1 MPGTAHAQ
9 KHGWAAG
16 PAHDSVFCGEF
27 YAPYESA
34 ACAALTLLCDA
45 REQMPGDVLAIR
57 YRLKSA
63 VSIRE
68 KLQRKGL
75 PETAEAAV
83 AALRDVAGLRAVL
96 SSRQAVY
103 RFAGLLL
110 SCGAMRLEDVHDY
123 IAAPKKS
130 GYRSLH
136 LIVSVP
142 VCRDAQLYRVP
153 VEIQLR
159 TSAMDVWACA
169 EHRLIYKPV
178 HPQNRRA

>member
-1 MPGTAHAQ
+1 MPGTAPAQ
-9 KHGWAAG
+9 KLILPGSA
-16 PAHDSVFCGEF
+16 AHDPEFCGEF
-27 YAPYESA
+27 YAPYGEA

-45 REQMPGDVLAIR
+45 RRAMPDSVLAIR

-63 VSIRE
+63 ASIRE

-75 PETAEAAV
+75 PETAHAAV

-96 SSRQAVY
+96 TDQGAVY

-110 SCGAMRLEDVHDY
+110 SRGALQLIDVHDY
-123 IAAPKKS
+123 IASPKQS

-136 LIVSVP
+136 LIVRIP
-142 VCRDAQLYRVP
+142 VCRCSRTYCIP

-159 TSAMDVWACA
+159 TAAMDVWACA
-169 EHRLIYKPV
+169 EHSLIYKP
-178 HPQNRRA
+178 RI